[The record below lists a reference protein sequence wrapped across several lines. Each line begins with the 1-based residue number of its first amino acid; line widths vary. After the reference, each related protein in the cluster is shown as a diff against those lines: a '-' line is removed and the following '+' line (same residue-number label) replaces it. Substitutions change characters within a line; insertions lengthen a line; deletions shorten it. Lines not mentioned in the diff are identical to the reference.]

1 MTRSSMSGPKN
12 LLSELA
18 ERYAQGIQEVAPWA
32 WLTGAAVVLAA
43 PYFLRSRPEL
53 VSRLRLLLVAPLA
66 VGAVIWGYHWL
77 WFGDDA
83 FISFRYAR
91 NLAEGHGLVYNPG
104 ERVEGYTN
112 FLWTV
117 LLGAGTAAGISPLM
131 LSTILSLAAFAAVVV
146 LVTWLAARLAPPES
160 PVVVSAAAVVTAASY
175 VMASFATS
183 GLETMFAAALALG
196 MLAFASTGRWG
207 LAGLSGI
214 GAALSHPDHI
224 LLYGAMGIALLLER
238 VTFRE
243 PLQWWK
249 DPSRRAR
256 LVRFALPL
264 VAVFVP
270 YYLARWAYYGDFY
283 PNTYY
288 AKSGG
293 EAYFKQ
299 GGRYLLIT
307 LFASGAF
314 VALPLS
320 LYGAA
325 RRWSRVEARYVL
337 VALPLFCTYVAKI
350 GGDFMLGRL
359 FVPVLPLVFLFA
371 ECTARDL
378 FAARRRWVR
387 PLGLVALWGLLLG
400 AVPVRVIRDGEKYFH
415 VSDEGSFFRATK
427 PTLDG
432 VNEFYR
438 SRANDLNRFVL
449 PRVDAL
455 LGIGNL
461 GIVGYIAPARIRDL
475 FGLTDRSV
483 AHMPIATR
491 ARPGHEKIA
500 RAPFLLIHQVDLS
513 DDPIFPEPYTSL
525 TVMRAGSTDYFMSGF
540 RPKFVEKMR
549 QTKGIR
555 LPRIERYLD
564 AYTPSDPGA
573 DEYRAACDLWFMD
586 EFYFRHTPDPAR
598 RARVLE
604 RVKAQYPALG
614 DAAEL
619 ALHAGPD
626 VFRAK
631 PLFGLTGQEGWK
643 ANGLAFAHFP
653 TTGIVPDQGFV
664 YGETGPFANS
674 FTAKEF
680 DRAQGRL
687 VSPEFPVEG
696 EAITLQVGGG
706 FNARSLHVALVVDDE
721 VVRRAT
727 GCNSDALGRRVWNV
741 ADLRGKRGRLEIVD
755 GETGGW
761 GHILVDSV
769 TEWSRK

>member
-1 MTRSSMSGPKN
+1 MSGPRN
-12 LLSELA
+12 LFSELA
-18 ERYAQGIQEVAPWA
+18 ERYAQGIQEVVPWA
-32 WLTGAAVVLAA
+32 ACLTGAAVVLAV
-43 PYFLRSRPEL
+43 PLLLRL
-53 VSRLRLLLVAPLA
+53 RLDVTPRKRLLLVAPLA
-66 VGAVIWGYHWL
+66 VAAVVWGYHWL

-112 FLWTV
+112 FLWTA
-117 LLGAGTAAGISPLM
+117 LLGAGMAVGVSPLL
-131 LSTILSLAAFAAVVV
+131 LSTILSLAAFATVVV

-160 PVVVSAAAVVTAASY
+160 PVLVSAAAVVTGASY
-175 VMASFATS
+175 IMASFATS
-183 GLETMFAAALALG
+183 GLETMFAAALALA
-196 MLAFASTGRWG
+196 MLALASKGYWG

-224 LLYGAMGIALLLER
+224 LLYGAMGTALLLDH

-243 PLQWWK
+243 PRQWWN
-249 DPSRRAR
+249 DVARRSQ
-256 LVRFALPL
+256 LVRFGLPL
-264 VAVFVP
+264 LAVFIP
-270 YYLARWAYYGDFY
+270 YYLGRWAYYGDFY

-293 EAYFKQ
+293 DAYFKQ

-307 LFASGAF
+307 FFASGAF
-314 VALPLS
+314 IALPLS

-337 VALPLFCTYVAKI
+337 IALPLFCTYVAKI

-359 FVPVLPLVFLFA
+359 FVPLLPLVFLFA
-371 ECTARDL
+371 ECAARDL
-378 FAARRRWVR
+378 LATTRLGVR
-387 PLGLVALWGLLLG
+387 ALGFVALWGLLLA
-400 AVPVRVIRDGEKYFH
+400 AVPVRVLRDGEKYFH

-432 VNEFYR
+432 INEFYR

-449 PRVDAL
+449 PRADPL
-455 LGIGNL
+455 MGIGNL
-461 GIVGYIAPARIRDL
+461 GIVGYVAPARIRDL

-513 DDPIFPEPYTSL
+513 DDAIFPEPYTSVG
-525 TVMRAGSTDYFMSGF
+525 VMRVGRTEYFMSGF
-540 RPKFVEKMR
+540 RPNFVEKMR
-549 QTKGIR
+549 GAPGVR
-555 LPRIERYLD
+555 LPRIERYLEQ
-564 AYTPSDPGA
+564 YTPASADS

-598 RARVLE
+598 RALVLD
-604 RVKAQYPALG
+604 RIKAQYPTLG

-619 ALHAGPD
+619 ALHGGPAAY
-626 VFRAK
+626 REK
-631 PLFGLTGQEGWK
+631 PLFGLTDQEGWK
-643 ANGLAFAHFP
+643 ATGRAFARFP
-653 TTGIVPDQGFV
+653 TTAIVPDQGFV

-674 FTAKEF
+674 FTRKEL
-680 DRAQGRL
+680 DRAEGRL
-687 VSPEFPVEG
+687 ASPEFLVDG
-696 EAITLQVGGG
+696 DAITLQVGGG
-706 FNARSLHVALVVDDE
+706 FNAQGLNVALVVDGK

-755 GETGGW
+755 RETGGW
-761 GHILVDSV
+761 GHIMVDTV
-769 TEWSRK
+769 TEWSKK